1 MSIDFACKS
10 VDLEEVVKC
19 SLGLT
24 RGEYKVFERALKEG
38 EWFTVSTLAKKMR
51 LDRTT
56 VQKTLGKLLKR
67 GYVERRQFNRDEG
80 GFVFAYKTNKKEE
93 VKKGIKKTVRAW
105 ARAVEKEVEEW

>member
-1 MSIDFACKS
+1 
-10 VDLEEVVKC
+10 VKC

-24 RGEYKVFERALKEG
+24 RGEYKVFELALKEK
-38 EWFTVSTLAKKMR
+38 EWFTVSALAKKMR

-80 GFVFAYKTNKKEE
+80 GFVFVYKTIEKKE
-93 VKKGIKKTVRAW
+93 VKKGIIKTVHAW